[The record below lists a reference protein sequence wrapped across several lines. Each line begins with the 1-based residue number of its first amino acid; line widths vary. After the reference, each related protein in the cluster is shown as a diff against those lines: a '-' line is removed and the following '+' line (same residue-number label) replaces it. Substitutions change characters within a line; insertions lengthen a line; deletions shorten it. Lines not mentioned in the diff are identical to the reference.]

1 MRRFTKV
8 MKLSVIIPAYNV
20 EKYISECL
28 DSVLVTKKEIEVI
41 IVDDGSKDNT
51 LSICED
57 YSKKDSR
64 VKVYSKPNGGVSS
77 ARNYGLEKV
86 SGDYIIFVDSDDYL
100 FEGWD
105 ALMDPLSGDDIYYYN
120 KSIKGRPD
128 KNMMLR
134 YISGVNEENIC
145 IAGPVWK
152 AYKSS
157 FLLGND
163 LKFKLDL
170 INGEDMLFN
179 LEAILLAESYQII
192 DFDYYYYRQT
202 VGQTTRRFDDRIIGS
217 DTKFHHYLA
226 SLFREYKADEKT
238 AADIRTFS
246 VINAVIVIL
255 DRISYIDRFSN
266 AKEKYAFLEKKPY
279 RSVLGKNNSLLF
291 KLARAKRYRTLYYYM
306 KSRNSLSMTKRKVK
320 EIISKK

>member
-1 MRRFTKV
+1 

-28 DSVLVTKKEIEVI
+28 DSVLVTEKDIEVI

-134 YISGVNEENIC
+134 YISGVNDENIC

-246 VINAVIVIL
+246 VINAVIVI
-255 DRISYIDRFSN
+255 S
-266 AKEKYAFLEKKPY
+266 P
-279 RSVLGKNNSLLF
+279 
-291 KLARAKRYRTLYYYM
+291 
-306 KSRNSLSMTKRKVK
+306 
-320 EIISKK
+320 

>member
-1 MRRFTKV
+1 

-28 DSVLVTKKEIEVI
+28 DSVLVTEKDIEVI

-134 YISGVNEENIC
+134 YISGVNDENIC

>member
-1 MRRFTKV
+1 

-28 DSVLVTKKEIEVI
+28 DSVLVTEKDIEVI
-41 IVDDGSKDNT
+41 IVDDGSKDST

-179 LEAILLAESYQII
+179 LEAILLAGSYQII

-202 VGQTTRRFDDRIIGS
+202 IGQTTRRFDDRIIGS

>member
-1 MRRFTKV
+1 

-20 EKYISECL
+20 ERYISECL
-28 DSVLVTKKEIEVI
+28 DSVLVTEKDIEVI
-41 IVDDGSKDNT
+41 IVDDGSKDST

-77 ARNYGLEKV
+77 ARNYGMEKV

-134 YISGVNEENIC
+134 YISGVNDENIC

-202 VGQTTRRFDDRIIGS
+202 IGQTTRRFDDRIIGS

-279 RSVLGKNNSLLF
+279 RSVLRKNNSLLF

>member
-1 MRRFTKV
+1 

>member
-1 MRRFTKV
+1 

-28 DSVLVTKKEIEVI
+28 DSVLVTKKDIEVI

-120 KSIKGRPD
+120 KLIKGQPD

-134 YISGVNEENIC
+134 YISGVNDENIC

-279 RSVLGKNNSLLF
+279 RSVLRKNNSLLF

>member
-1 MRRFTKV
+1 

-28 DSVLVTKKEIEVI
+28 DSVLVTEKDIEVI

-179 LEAILLAESYQII
+179 LEAILLAGSYQII

-202 VGQTTRRFDDRIIGS
+202 IGQTTRRFDDRIIGS

>member
-1 MRRFTKV
+1 

-28 DSVLVTKKEIEVI
+28 DSVLVTEKDIEVI

-120 KSIKGRPD
+120 KLIKGRPD

-134 YISGVNEENIC
+134 YISGVNDENIC

>member
-1 MRRFTKV
+1 

-28 DSVLVTKKEIEVI
+28 DSVLVTEKDIEVI
-41 IVDDGSKDNT
+41 IVDDGSKDST

-120 KSIKGRPD
+120 KSIKGQPD

-134 YISGVNEENIC
+134 YISGVNDENIC

-202 VGQTTRRFDDRIIGS
+202 IGQTTRRFDDRIIGS

>member
-1 MRRFTKV
+1 

-28 DSVLVTKKEIEVI
+28 DSILVTEKDIEVI

-120 KSIKGRPD
+120 KSIKGQPD

-134 YISGVNEENIC
+134 YISGVNDENIC

-202 VGQTTRRFDDRIIGS
+202 IGQTTRRFDDRIIGS

-279 RSVLGKNNSLLF
+279 RSALSKNDSLLF
-291 KLARAKRYRTLYYYM
+291 KLARARRYRTLYYYM

>member
-1 MRRFTKV
+1 

-20 EKYISECL
+20 EKYIGECL
-28 DSVLVTKKEIEVI
+28 DSILVTEKEIEVI

-51 LSICED
+51 LSICEE

-77 ARNYGLEKV
+77 ARNYALEKV
-86 SGDYIIFVDSDDYL
+86 SGDYILFVDSDDYL
-100 FEGWD
+100 YEGWD

-120 KSIKGRPD
+120 KLIKGRPD

-134 YISGVNEENIC
+134 YISGVNDENIC

>member
-1 MRRFTKV
+1 

-28 DSVLVTKKEIEVI
+28 DSVLVTEKDIEVI
-41 IVDDGSKDNT
+41 IVDDGSKDST

-120 KSIKGRPD
+120 KLIKGHPD

-134 YISGVNEENIC
+134 YISGVNDENIC

-179 LEAILLAESYQII
+179 LEAIRLAESYQIM